1 MRFVSTPL
9 GAVLLV
15 VLLSCVVLL
24 GAAVVRVDRTTRP
37 PRRPP
42 EQLDFDSLMLRVE
55 EVQLSAT
62 DGVRLNGWWLPGQ
75 PGQAAV
81 ILGHDVGATKTSLV
95 DLAAELG
102 KQGLPR
108 LLIDFRG
115 HGASAGGRS
124 TLGLL
129 EKRDILGAVE
139 FIEARAGIDARRIGV
154 YGVGM
159 GAHAAVLAAADCP
172 ALKVLV
178 LDSLYPDVGF
188 VLDRELYAGWE
199 FGRRNLGFVSRGI
212 FAVLHG
218 GRSGRERA
226 ADELSHL
233 LGRDVLLVALESD
246 PMLTAEIKSMY
257 ETIPEQID
265 VDGNLLLLPATQAVG
280 LYGNERTLYQERV
293 ARFFR
298 HRLSGP

>member
-1 MRFVSTPL
+1 MRFVRTPL

-15 VLLSCVVLL
+15 VLLGCAVLL

-42 EQLDFDSLMLRVE
+42 DALDFDSLLLRVE
-55 EVQLSAT
+55 EVRLTAT
-62 DGVRLNGWWLPGQ
+62 DGVRLDGWWLPGE
-75 PGQAAV
+75 PGQPAV
-81 ILGHDVGATKTSLV
+81 ILGHDIGATKTSLV

-102 KQGLPR
+102 KHGLPR

-115 HGASAGGRS
+115 HGSSAGARS
-124 TLGLL
+124 SLGLL

-139 FIEARAGIDARRIGV
+139 FVRSRAGIDARRIGV
-154 YGVGM
+154 YGAGM

-178 LDSLYPDVGF
+178 LDSLYPDVGYL
-188 VLDRELYAGWE
+188 LDSELYAGWE
-199 FGRRNLGFVSRGI
+199 FGRRNLGFVPRGI

-218 GRSGRERA
+218 ARASRQRA
-226 ADELSHL
+226 AGELSHL
-233 LGRDVLLVALESD
+233 LGRDILLVAPESD
-246 PMLTAEIKSMY
+246 PLLTAEMKRMY
-257 ETIPEQID
+257 EAIPEQID
-265 VDGNLLLLPATQAVG
+265 VDGNLLLLPATRAVG
-280 LYGNERTLYQERV
+280 RYGHEGTRYQERV

-298 HRLSGP
+298 ERLGGP